1 MANEYSVKIHNYI
14 SEKITEAQQ
23 AKKAS
28 ETENDQETYRYFEGR
43 LHELLNL
50 REYMKAKIDL
60 KTQKYY

>member
-1 MANEYSVKIHNYI
+1 MSIPSKFTNYI
-14 SEKITEAQQ
+14 SEKITEAQK

-28 ETENDQETYRYFEGR
+28 EGEDDGETRQYFEGQ